1 MPLPQGYTQVEY
13 IQSSGTQYISTGFL
27 PNNNTR
33 VVADLQVVEVGE
45 SVALFGARAGA
56 SVTSYMAWQISATR
70 FRSDFNDNYTNCNVD
85 TVLNR
90 IVVDKNKNVCSF
102 GDSTV
107 TTPYSTFQC
116 ENELKLFRG
125 SSATS
130 VTKGSSIKLYSC
142 QVYDNGNLIRDYIP
156 AIQINNGEAGLYD
169 QLNNAFYAN
178 EGSGDFIAGP
188 VVVVIPEA
196 PQNFRAVSYTANS
209 ATLAWDAVENADGYI
224 LARDGIQIYEGA
236 ETRYT
241 DTEISDGNTYTYS
254 LLAYNTAG
262 QSEPV
267 TITLAI
273 PVYTLDLITDR
284 TADDVLYVKSLR
296 EKGWRKMTTDE
307 RTAYL
312 SGLKGNYGYTDIN
325 RVTEAEIY
333 IAGEFNSSEDG
344 LHDYYNEAIQD
355 ILDSL
360 DSDPDYYDLDDPLLP
375 ESMWQVSFGTVTLE
389 DGKTDWQYGDIPSDY
404 TDADNDIYDI
414 SYYLPNVNTL
424 RGVLAVSLPP
434 TPEDLDDLT
443 FSEANDIES
452 ILLGVYDNLV
462 LYINDKREAIDE
474 AKENEID
481 KYKKMS
487 AAWIYSGEVFC
498 GEM

>member
-13 IQSSGTQYISTGFL
+13 IQSSGTQYINTNFI

-33 VVADLQVVEVGE
+33 VVMDMEIITAETNRPI
-45 SVALFGARAGA
+45 FGARTG
-56 SVTSYMAWQISATR
+56 TNINTYMAWQISGTR
-70 FRSDFNDNYTNCNVD
+70 YRSDFNTQLLNCDVD
-85 TVLNR
+85 TVLSR
-90 IVVDKNKNVCSF
+90 ITVNKNKNICSF
-102 GDSTV
+102 GSISV
-107 TTPYSTFQC
+107 TNTDGEFQC
-116 ENELKLFRG
+116 EYPLYLFTANSNG
-125 SSATS
+125 SPAGGASMRCYT
-130 VTKGSSIKLYSC
+130 C
-142 QVYDNGNLIRDYIP
+142 QIYDNDVLIRDYVSVTRDSDNKP
-156 AIQINNGEAGLYD
+156 GLYD
-169 QLNNAFYAN
+169 FANDIFYAN
-178 EGSGDFIAGP
+178 AGTGDFTAGP
-188 VVVVIPEA
+188 IVAA
-196 PQNFRAVSYTANS
+196 PDTPQDFRTVSYTINS
-209 ATLAWDAVENADGYI
+209 AHLAWDAAEYAAGYI
-224 LARDGIQIYEGA
+224 LTRDGVQIYEGA

-284 TADDVLYVKSLR
+284 TADDVQYVKSLR
-296 EKGWRKMTTDE
+296 AKGWREMTADE

-360 DSDPDYYDLDDPLLP
+360 DSEPEYYDLDDPLLP

-404 TDADNDIYDI
+404 TDASNDVYDI
-414 SYYLPNVNTL
+414 SYYLQNVNTL
-424 RGVLAVSLPP
+424 KNVLTVSLPP
-434 TPEDLDDLT
+434 TPDDLDYLT
-443 FSEANDIES
+443 YQEANDIES

-462 LYINDKREAIDE
+462 LYVNDKREAIDE

-481 KYKKMS
+481 KYKKIS
-487 AAWIYSGEVFC
+487 AVWIYSGEIFC